1 MTHSPIR
8 DLSNFLA
15 TLQPAVVPDE
25 VKEQAQLCLLDT
37 VGCMIAGS
45 ATQAAQR
52 VARAELAAHSGK
64 QCSIAGGKRAG
75 LLAAARINA
84 YQGDVFE
91 LNDLIAGHASIANVA
106 AALALG
112 QFRNISGE
120 TLQLALI
127 AGIETTARVYNAFYP
142 YQKSLEDV
150 GMVSVGMASSIGSAA
165 ACARI
170 LGLSASATYDALAI
184 AAAWANWCPAEVI
197 FGDGRGAKPML
208 FGGLPATAGISAALA
223 AEQGVDGPPEILSSS
238 MGYFSTIASQWNPKA
253 FHSSAWALL
262 HPRRKL
268 HACCGYIHS
277 AYDAA
282 LRLRRDDSFK
292 VDNIASIVVEVPAY
306 TVPAIRKD
314 RLPSTANEARFHL
327 QYMVAQAFT
336 GLDVVKPATSEN
348 FQAECSRPEIRQ
360 LCSMINVRPGS
371 GLDHYHQSRLV
382 VELATGQKLTEAN
395 DAPRGSD
402 QNPIGKDAIVSKFR
416 DLSGPVVGKAR
427 TERLIDYCLR
437 LSEVREIA
445 TLCSGFERPRS
456 RKPQL
461 SGRHHG

>member
-15 TLQPAVVPDE
+15 TLHPADVPDE

-37 VGCMIAGS
+37 IGCMIAGS
-45 ATQAAQR
+45 ATDAAQR
-52 VARAELAAHSGK
+52 VARAEIAANSGK
-64 QCSIAGGKRAG
+64 ECSIAGGKRAG

-112 QFRNISGE
+112 QLRNISGE

-170 LGLSASATYDALAI
+170 LGLSQSATSDALAI

-208 FGGLPATAGISAALA
+208 FGGLPATAGITAALA
-223 AEQGVDGPPEILSSS
+223 AEQGVDGPPDILSSS
-238 MGYFSTIASQWNPKA
+238 MGFFATIASQWDAKA
-253 FHSSAWALL
+253 FHSSDWALR

-282 LRLRRDDSFK
+282 LDVARDDSFNAG
-292 VDNIASIVVEVPAY
+292 DIANITVEVPAY

-336 GLDVVKPATSEN
+336 GLDAVTPATSEN
-348 FQAECSRPEIRQ
+348 FEAECSRPEIRQ
-360 LCSMINVRPGS
+360 LCSMIRVKAGS
-371 GLDHYHQSRLV
+371 GLDHYHQCRLV
-382 VELATGQKLTEAN
+382 VELTNGQTLTEVN
-395 DAPRGSD
+395 DAPRGSG
-402 QNPIGKDAIVSKFR
+402 QNPLGKGAIVGKFR
-416 DLSGPVVGKAR
+416 DLSGSIVGKDR
-427 TERLIDYCLR
+427 TERLIDNCLG
-437 LSEVREIA
+437 LSEVDEIA
-445 TLCSGFERPRS
+445 TLCCDLEHS
-456 RKPQL
+456 
-461 SGRHHG
+461 